1 MLFELP
7 AFEHVDAK
15 SIEEVLRLLESR
27 EGAEIIAGGTD
38 LLGLMKDR
46 ITGPELIL
54 PSLLINIK
62 GISGMNRVFEDEEGT
77 LHVGGAVTL
86 RQLEQSP
93 LLKPELGALRS
104 ALGQIGSRQ
113 IRALGT
119 VAGNICQ
126 RLRCLY
132 FRHPEFICFKKGGN
146 RCYAPGGE
154 HRYYHAIMHYG
165 KCVAAHPSDLAPV
178 LIAYGARVT
187 VEGPQ
192 GKRKICLSDL
202 FARAGDGS
210 ETILRPDELLT
221 EIQVPDPGEK
231 TFYSFRKSR
240 IRQSFDF
247 ALASVAAVGRVSRGV
262 VEDIRIV
269 LGGIAPLPVKAVQSE
284 EILRG
289 KCINDDT
296 IAAAAEAALKG
307 AKPLPKNRYKV
318 DLMKTLVKR
327 AVEELRGKQE
337 E

>member
-15 SIEEVLRLLESR
+15 SIEEALGFLESR
-27 EGAEIIAGGTD
+27 EGVKIIAGGTD

-46 ITGPELIL
+46 ITGPELSL
-54 PSLLINIK
+54 PSLLVNIK
-62 GISGMNRVFEDEEGT
+62 GIAEMNRVFEDEEGT
-77 LHVGGAVTL
+77 LHIGGAVTL

-113 IRALGT
+113 IRGLGT

-126 RLRCLY
+126 RLRCIY
-132 FRHPEFICFKKGGN
+132 FRHPDFICFKKGGN

-178 LIAYGARVT
+178 LMAYDARAT
-187 VEGPQ
+187 VEGPK
-192 GKRKICLSDL
+192 GKRKIRLQEL
-202 FARAGDGS
+202 FSGTKDTGQ
-210 ETILRPDELLT
+210 TLLDPHELLT
-221 EIQVPDPGEK
+221 EIQVPVPGEK
-231 TFYSFRKSR
+231 TVHSFMKSR
-240 IRQSFDF
+240 IRRSFDF
-247 ALASVAAVGRVSRGV
+247 ALSSVAAVGRVSRGV

-269 LGGIAPLPVKAVQSE
+269 LGGIAPLPVEAAQSE

-289 KCINDDT
+289 KYLNDD
-296 IAAAAEAALKG
+296 IISEAAEAALKG

-318 DLMKTLVKR
+318 DLTKTLVKR
-327 AVEELRGKQE
+327 ALGEIRGK
-337 E
+337 

>member
-1 MLFELP
+1 VLFELP
-7 AFEHVDAK
+7 VFEHVDVK
-15 SIEEVLRLLESR
+15 SIEEALRFLESR

-38 LLGLMKDR
+38 LLGSMKDR
-46 ITGPELIL
+46 ITGPELTL

-62 GISGMNRVFEDEEGT
+62 GISEMNRVFEDEEGT
-77 LHVGGAVTL
+77 LHIGGAVTL
-86 RQLEQSP
+86 RQLKQSP

-126 RLRCLY
+126 RLRCIY
-132 FRHPEFICFKKGGN
+132 FRHPDFICFKKGGN

-154 HRYYHAIMHYG
+154 HRYYHAIMHYER
-165 KCVAAHPSDLAPV
+165 CVAAHPSDLAPV
-178 LIAYGARVT
+178 LMAYDARVT
-187 VEGPQ
+187 VEGPK
-192 GKRKICLSDL
+192 GKRGIRLQEL
-202 FARAGDGS
+202 FSEAKDAGQ
-210 ETILRPDELLT
+210 TILGPRELLT
-221 EIQVPDPGEK
+221 EIQVPVPGE
-231 TFYSFRKSR
+231 TTVHSFMKSR

-247 ALASVAAVGRVSRGV
+247 ALASVAAVGRLSGGV

-269 LGGIAPLPVKAVQSE
+269 LGGIAPSPVKAVQSE

-289 KCINDDT
+289 KCLNDDA
-296 IAAAAEAALKG
+296 IKEAAEAALKG

-318 DLMKTLVKR
+318 DLTKTLVRR
-327 AVEELRGKQE
+327 ALEELRGKQE